1 MFGPP
6 DLAKYAKAGSTPA
19 DVMWADLANTT
30 YYQGDQWLS
39 QASSASF
46 GAYGQ
51 IYDPTVQ
58 NVVF

>member
-1 MFGPP
+1 MFGQP

-39 QASSASF
+39 QVSSASF
-46 GAYGQ
+46 GAYG
-51 IYDPTVQ
+51 
-58 NVVF
+58 